1 MSTSLAKTEVGQLTE
16 KQEDPMTRRSHRFP
30 SRLIALAALLLVLA
44 PALASA
50 QVVVKMNDTVSF
62 RLGMQIQSWAD
73 WTQDPNSQ
81 GYSQNFFV
89 RRVRFILLANV
100 APRVTIF
107 YQTDNPRIGSA
118 ATTGIK
124 NPGNG
129 AFATDSSKFITQ
141 DAFVEWR
148 FAGDPAAIQAGLF
161 LVPGSRNS
169 LTATSTFTAF
179 DIGTW
184 ELQGNTLL
192 QGNNGRDYGI
202 GFNGYL
208 LGDHLA
214 YRMGIFDG
222 ARRAGTAQ
230 TPPLGTTAGSR
241 NSYRFAGR
249 WNYNFFDTEKGY
261 TLVGSNNGAKKIV
274 AIGGW
279 YDTQMSYEAYG
290 FDTIFD
296 WPIEKNAVKFE
307 VDYKHY
313 DSGTAKGFA
322 TAGVKVVPAQDDF
335 YIDAGFY
342 IAMAKVQPFL
352 RYETLSFSNAVDQPK
367 NQKRFGGGLNY
378 YIYGNNLKITA
389 AYERIMPKTMP
400 TTAQIKDFNHFLVQF
415 QGIYF

>member
-1 MSTSLAKTEVGQLTE
+1 
-16 KQEDPMTRRSHRFP
+16 
-30 SRLIALAALLLVLA
+30 
-44 PALASA
+44 
-50 QVVVKMNDTVSF
+50 MNDTVNF

-73 WTQDPNSQ
+73 WQQDPNSR
-81 GYSQNFFV
+81 GYSQNFFI
-89 RRVRFILLANV
+89 RRVRFILMATV

-107 YQTDNPRIGSA
+107 YQTDNPRVGSA
-118 ATTGIK
+118 ATTGTK
-124 NPGNG
+124 NANTG
-129 AFATDSSKFITQ
+129 FITQ

-161 LVPGSRNS
+161 LIPGPRNS
-169 LTATSTFTAF
+169 LTSTASFMTF

-192 QGNNGRDYGI
+192 QGNGGRDYGI
-202 GFNGYL
+202 GMNGYL
-208 LGDHLA
+208 LNDKLG
-214 YRMGIFDG
+214 YRIGIFDG

-241 NSYRFAGR
+241 NAYRFAGR
-249 WNYNFFDTEKGY
+249 VNYDFFDSEKGY
-261 TLVGSNNGAKKIV
+261 TYVGSNNGAKKIV

-307 VDYKHY
+307 VDFHHY
-313 DSGTAKGFA
+313 NSGTAKGFT
-322 TAGVKVVPAQDDF
+322 TAGAPTVAPQDDF
-335 YIDAGFY
+335 YIDGGFY

-352 RYETLSFSNAVDQPK
+352 RFESLTFKNTVDKPK
-367 NQKRFGGGLNY
+367 NQTRFGGGLNY

-389 AYERIMPKTMP
+389 AYERIMPKTQP
-400 TTAQIKDFNHFLVQF
+400 ATAQIKDFNHFLVQF